1 MATPLTQKLPRFKD
15 KSKFFEKSSENY
27 SNDFYHVKQCYQQQ
41 QSVPKTKATTPPSQ
55 CISPY
60 SSIGGT
66 IGSSINEHYQNLTS
80 SSYSRTS
87 SSITKTNIADT
98 AATTSPVPSCLMHFN
113 CRIGYQSACSSA
125 SAAVLQPPMW
135 RRHWLIV
142 VACVL
147 LLHATTTTMAAPQ
160 SCILC
165 DKNDINAK
173 DPQRNY
179 EEFLF
184 EHQVTR
190 QDAINALKQLN
201 ESFYDGKFFCCC
213 CLFNSSK

>member
-1 MATPLTQKLPRFKD
+1 MATPLTQKLPRLKD

-41 QSVPKTKATTPPSQ
+41 QSVLKTKATIPQSQ

-80 SSYSRTS
+80 SSCSRTS
-87 SSITKTNIADT
+87 SSIT
-98 AATTSPVPSCLMHFN
+98 TTSPVPSCLMHFN

-201 ESFYDGKFFCCC
+201 ESFYDGKFFFF
-213 CLFNSSK
+213 LFIYHVQIS